1 MPSFRAWRHCRNRG
15 PRFLRMARTAI
26 ARQSG
31 QGTVEFC
38 LVLAAF
44 MAVALGLGAIVRA
57 FAGGELPLHAIASAA
72 HALAA
77 SPTGVLA
84 DIFAV

>member
-1 MPSFRAWRHCRNRG
+1 MESSRAWRRCRDRG
-15 PRFLRMARTAI
+15 ARLAQ
-26 ARQSG
+26 AVAAFAGESG

-38 LVLAAF
+38 LVLAGF
-44 MAVALGLGAIVRA
+44 MALVLGLGAILQA
-57 FAGGELPLHAIASAA
+57 FAEGQLPLHAIASAS

-77 SPTGVLA
+77 SPAGVLA

>member
-1 MPSFRAWRHCRNRG
+1 MASSRVWRHCRNRG
-15 PRFLRMARTAI
+15 ARFRALLSPFMGECG
-26 ARQSG
+26 QS
-31 QGTVEFC
+31 TVEFC
-38 LVLAAF
+38 LVLAGF
-44 MAVALGLGAIVRA
+44 MALVIGCWAIVSA
-57 FAGGELPLHAIASAA
+57 FAGGELPIHAIASAA

>member
-1 MPSFRAWRHCRNRG
+1 MESSRAWRRCRDRNARIAQA
-15 PRFLRMARTAI
+15 LRALGSE
-26 ARQSG
+26 SG

-38 LVLAAF
+38 LVLAGF
-44 MAVALGLGAIVRA
+44 MAVALGLGAMVHA
-57 FAGGELPLHAIASAA
+57 FAGGQLPLHAIASAA